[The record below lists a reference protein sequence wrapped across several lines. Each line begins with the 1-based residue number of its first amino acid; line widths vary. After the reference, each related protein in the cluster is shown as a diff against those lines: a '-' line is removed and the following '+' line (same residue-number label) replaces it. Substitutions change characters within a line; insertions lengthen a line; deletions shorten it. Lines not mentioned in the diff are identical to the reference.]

1 MTEDSI
7 FTMKIDCVADVS
19 GGHWT
24 ENGNSKSGRN
34 IMSSGYA
41 YILCNDRKNVLY
53 TGSTLDLKKR
63 VNHHKNG
70 CVAGFTKRYNVYNL
84 IYFEE
89 HVSIDAAVMRE
100 KQIKG
105 YTRVKKIA
113 FINSK
118 NPNWDDLYI
127 YM

>member
-1 MTEDSI
+1 
-7 FTMKIDCVADVS
+7 MKIDCVADVS

-63 VNHHKNG
+63 VNHHKN
-70 CVAGFTKRYNVYNL
+70 VIRRW
-84 IYFEE
+84 IY
-89 HVSIDAAVMRE
+89 
-100 KQIKG
+100 
-105 YTRVKKIA
+105 KKIQRLQ
-113 FINSK
+113 FN
-118 NPNWDDLYI
+118 LL
-127 YM
+127 